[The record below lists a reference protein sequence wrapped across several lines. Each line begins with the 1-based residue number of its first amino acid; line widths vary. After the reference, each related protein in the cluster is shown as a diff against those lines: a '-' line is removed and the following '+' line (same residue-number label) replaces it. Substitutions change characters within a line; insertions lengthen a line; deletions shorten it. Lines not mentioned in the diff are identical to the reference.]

1 MLSEQRKV
9 ALFLLLLHLALAP
22 VASAQPPSSIVRLYR
37 DLTRMAALDL
47 FDGTVLVARGEE
59 IMLYQG
65 YGLADRENEIP
76 FAPDT
81 ISTIGSITKQFT
93 AAAILALEEK
103 GILNVED
110 PLSKFFTD
118 VPRGKA
124 DITLHQLL
132 THTAGMPDA
141 LGEDEDW
148 IDRDTFL
155 ERAWAAELASEPGG
169 EYSYSNV
176 GYSILAAVIE
186 EVSGQNYEQFLRTT
200 FFDPLGMAE
209 TGYVIPELDPDRLAV
224 GYRNGE
230 RWGTLLDKQ
239 DLDRGF
245 SWHLVGNG
253 GIHST
258 ARDMH
263 RWLRSLRTQEILT
276 DDSTAKLFGR
286 HVSEGDESSFYG
298 YGWVTFHL
306 PNGET
311 MIGHNGGNGYLFED
325 LNFFPHRGDLT
336 FFLMVN
342 DERAG
347 EAVSAYIVRV
357 LTGREVAAPP
367 ELHTLSAFKM
377 EKLTGTYVLES
388 GEEISVWPTG
398 PGVELETPSWRVQ
411 AAVYGGAV
419 APIEELES
427 MSRETGRIVK
437 GIVDGDLRPL
447 FKAWGEKPSLE
458 RLQQIYGERL
468 ENWEAEHGEA
478 KGATV
483 IGTLPDSRGFRT
495 WARIDFANGS
505 VFQAWAWRDGS
516 LAGWGP
522 RDGPPPQIF
531 YPVGPSEFASF
542 SLAGGGSA
550 RLVFDKNEDGVPT
563 LRIGTGSNSL
573 VAKRLD

>member
-1 MLSEQRKV
+1 MLNKPGKI
-9 ALFLLLLHLALAP
+9 ALLILLLHGTLAV
-22 VASAQPPSSIVRLYR
+22 VAGAQPPTSIVRLYQ
-37 DLTRMAALDL
+37 DLTRMVELGL
-47 FDGTVLVARGEE
+47 FSGTVLVAQGEE
-59 IMLYQG
+59 ILLYQG
-65 YGLADRENEIP
+65 YGFADREKEVE

-93 AAAILALEEK
+93 AAAILELEEQ
-103 GILNVED
+103 GRLSVED
-110 PLSKFFTD
+110 PLSQFFAD
-118 VPRGKA
+118 LPRDKA

-148 IDRDTFL
+148 IGRDAFL
-155 ERAWAAELASEPGG
+155 EQVWAAELASEPGS

-176 GYSILAAVIE
+176 GYSVLAAVIE
-186 EVSGQNYEQFLRTT
+186 GVSGQDYERFLRST

-209 TGYVIPELDPDRLAV
+209 TGYIIPEFAPDRLAI

-230 RWGTLLDKQ
+230 RWGTLLEKQ

-258 ARDMH
+258 ARDMF

-286 HVSEGDESSFYG
+286 HVEEGGDSFYG
-298 YGWVTFHL
+298 YGWVTFDL

-311 MIGHNGGNGYLFED
+311 MVGHNGGNGYLFED
-325 LNFFPHRGDLT
+325 LNFFPHRGDLA
-336 FFLMVN
+336 FYLMVN
-342 DERAG
+342 DESAG
-347 EAVSAYIVRV
+347 QAVSGYIVRV
-357 LTGREVAAPP
+357 LTGQEVAAPP
-367 ELHTLSAFKM
+367 ELHRLSSFAM
-377 EKLTGTYVLES
+377 EKLTGTYILAS
-388 GEEISVWPTG
+388 GEKLSVWPTD
-398 PGVELETPSWRVQ
+398 PGIELETPSWQVQ
-411 AAVYGGAV
+411 AAVYGGEV
-419 APIEELES
+419 APLEELEA
-427 MSRETGRIVK
+427 MSRETGRIVQA
-437 GIVDGDLRPL
+437 IVDGDLRPL
-447 FKAWGEKPSLE
+447 FKAYGEKVPLDE
-458 RLQQIYGERL
+458 LQKVYGERL
-468 ENWEAEHGEA
+468 RDWEEEHGEA
-478 KGATV
+478 KSASV
-483 IGTLPDSRGFRT
+483 LGTQPDSRGFRT
-495 WARIDFANGS
+495 WVRIDFANGS
-505 VFQAWAWRDGS
+505 IYQAWAWRSGS

-550 RLVFDKNEDGVPT
+550 HLVFAKNDQGALT
-563 LRIGTGSNSL
+563 LRLGVGPNSL

>member
-1 MLSEQRKV
+1 MLSESRKV
-9 ALFLLLLHLALAP
+9 ALVTLLLHLAFAV
-22 VASAQPPSSIVRLYR
+22 VAGAQPPSSIVRLYQ
-37 DLTRMAALDL
+37 DLTRMTALGL
-47 FDGTVLVARGEE
+47 FDGTVLVAQGEE
-59 IMLYQG
+59 ILLYQG
-65 YGLADRENEIP
+65 YGLADHENEIA

-93 AAAILALEEK
+93 AAAILALEEQ
-103 GILNVED
+103 GRLAVDE
-110 PLSKFFTD
+110 PLPTFFD
-118 VPRGKA
+118 DLPQDKA
-124 DITLHQLL
+124 GITLHQLL
-132 THTAGMPDA
+132 THTSGMPDA

-155 ERAWAAELASEPGG
+155 GRAWATELDSEPGS

-186 EVSGQNYEQFLRTT
+186 VTSGVDYERFLRQT

-209 TGYVIPELDPDRLAV
+209 TGYEIPDFDPGRLAV

-230 RWGTLLDKQ
+230 RWGTLLAKQ
-239 DLDRGF
+239 DLNRGF

-286 HVSEGDESSFYG
+286 HVAEGSDSFYG
-298 YGWVTFHL
+298 YGWVTFDL

-311 MIGHNGGNGYLFED
+311 MVGHNGGNGYLFED
-325 LNFFPHRGDLT
+325 LNFFPHRGDLA
-336 FFLMVN
+336 FYLMVN
-342 DERAG
+342 DETAG
-347 EAVSAYIVRV
+347 QAVSGYIVRV
-357 LTGREVAAPP
+357 LTGQEVVAPP
-367 ELHTLSAFKM
+367 ELHPLSSFKM
-377 EKLTGTYVLES
+377 EKLTGTYVLGS
-388 GEEISVWPTG
+388 GEKISVWPTD

-411 AAVYGGAV
+411 AAVFGGAI
-419 APIEELES
+419 APTEELES
-427 MSRETGRIVK
+427 MSRETGKVVEAIV
-437 GIVDGDLRPL
+437 GGDLRPL
-447 FKAWGEKPSLE
+447 FRAYGEKFPFDELE
-458 RLQQIYGERL
+458 KVYGERL
-468 ENWEAEHGEA
+468 RDWEEEHGKVKSA
-478 KGATV
+478 SV
-483 IGTLPDSRGFRT
+483 LGTLPDSRGFRT
-495 WARIDFANGS
+495 WVRIDFAEGS
-505 VFQAWAWRDGS
+505 IYQAWAWRNGT

-550 RLVFDKNEDGVPT
+550 RLVFGKDEEGIPT
-563 LRIGTGSNSL
+563 LQIGAGTSSKVARRI
-573 VAKRLD
+573 D

>member
-1 MLSEQRKV
+1 MLTKARKV
-9 ALFLLLLHLALAP
+9 ALLLLLVHGTLAV
-22 VASAQPPSSIVRLYR
+22 VAGAQPPSSIVRLYR
-37 DLTRMAALDL
+37 DLTRMEALDL

-59 IMLYQG
+59 IFLHQG
-65 YGLADRENEIP
+65 YGLADHENEVP

-93 AAAILALEEK
+93 AAAVLALEEK
-103 GILNVED
+103 GMLSVED
-110 PLSKFFTD
+110 PLSKFFAD
-118 VPRGKA
+118 LPPGKA
-124 DITLHQLL
+124 GITLHQLL
-132 THTAGMPDA
+132 THTTGMPDA

-155 ERAWAAELASEPGG
+155 ERAWAAELASEPGS
-169 EYSYSNV
+169 EYSYSNI
-176 GYSILAAVIE
+176 GYSILAAVVE
-186 EVSGQNYEQFLRTT
+186 VVSGLEYERFLRQTY
-200 FFDPLGMAE
+200 FNPLGMAE
-209 TGYVIPELDPDRLAV
+209 TGYVIPELDPERLAI
-224 GYRNGE
+224 GYRDGE
-230 RWGTLLDKQ
+230 RWGTILDKQ

-258 ARDMH
+258 SRDMH

-347 EAVSAYIVRV
+347 EAVSGYIVRV
-357 LTGREVAAPP
+357 LTGREVTAPP
-367 ELHTLSAFKM
+367 ELHPLSTFKM

-388 GEEISVWPTG
+388 GEEISVWPTD
-398 PGVELETPSWRVQ
+398 PGVELETSSWQVQ

-419 APIEELES
+419 TPIEKLRS
-427 MSRETGRIVK
+427 MSRETDSIIQ

-447 FKAWGEKPSLE
+447 FKAYGEKPSLE

-468 ENWEAEHGEA
+468 ENWEAEHGEV

-483 IGTLPDSRGFRT
+483 LGTLPDSRGFRT
-495 WARIDFANGS
+495 WVRIDFANGS
-505 VFQAWAWRDGS
+505 IYRAWAWRDGS

-531 YPVGPSEFASF
+531 YPVGPSEFQSF

-550 RLVFDKNEDGVPT
+550 RLVFGKDNQGVST
-563 LRIGTGSNSL
+563 LRLGVGPNSL
-573 VAKRLD
+573 VAKRVD